1 MIQFT
6 TIFPRKHL
14 KLIPLQLSM
23 ERKLLKY
30 LVNSKAET
38 VAETLVYAI
47 HFGQKRGEVCG
58 LKKDL
63 VFLAKYFFGYAS
75 GVFLGCTK
83 MVFKGK
89 NDVLSFRDVLQCL
102 VIHEDTFLYTLCE
115 LETYQF
121 FSPQLFLKIIL
132 TLHKDFVR

>member
-6 TIFPRKHL
+6 TIFPQKHL

-58 LKKDL
+58 LKKRP
-63 VFLAKYFFGYAS
+63 
-75 GVFLGCTK
+75 C
-83 MVFKGK
+83 
-89 NDVLSFRDVLQCL
+89 
-102 VIHEDTFLYTLCE
+102 
-115 LETYQF
+115 F
-121 FSPQLFLKIIL
+121 FSKVFFWLCKWSIFRVHQNGF
-132 TLHKDFVR
+132 